1 MSPHPSN
8 GPPDDPMVEARRLS
22 ALLIHV
28 AERAKAEFAESVAG
42 FDLPL
47 HLVRAI
53 MNLDAPAPMR
63 ELADH
68 LACDRSYVTGLADQ
82 LEERGLV
89 TRVPGEDRRVKLLE
103 LTAEGRELR
112 DRLSDAVAARSMVL
126 QRLTPGERDS
136 LEPLLRKL
144 LGADAGGVQPAQDC

>member
-1 MSPHPSN
+1 VSEALST
-8 GPPDDPMVEARRLS
+8 GPADEAMVEARRLS
-22 ALLIHV
+22 GLLIHV
-28 AERAKAEFAESVAG
+28 AEQAKAEFAESVAG

-47 HLVRAI
+47 HLVRA
-53 MNLDAPAPMR
+53 MMSLDQPAPMR

-103 LTAEGRELR
+103 LTAEGRDLR
-112 DRLSDAVAARSMVL
+112 DELSDAVAARSMVL
-126 QRLTPGERDS
+126 QRLTPHERRT

-144 LGADAGGVQPAQDC
+144 LGDA

>member
-1 MSPHPSN
+1 MSTETST
-8 GPPDDPMVEARRLS
+8 GASDDLMVEARRLS

-28 AERAKAEFAESVAG
+28 AEQAKAEFAESVSG

-47 HLVRAI
+47 HLVRA
-53 MNLDAPAPMR
+53 MMSLDQPAPMR

-103 LTAEGRELR
+103 LTAQGRDLR
-112 DRLSDAVAARSMVL
+112 DRLADAVAARSMVL
-126 QRLTPGERDS
+126 QRLTPEERKS

-144 LGADAGGVQPAQDC
+144 LGVDAGGVQPAQGC

>member
-1 MSPHPSN
+1 MSEAPCT
-8 GPPDDPMVEARRLS
+8 GPADEAMVEARRLS
-22 ALLIHV
+22 GLLIHV
-28 AERAKAEFAESVAG
+28 AEQAKAEFAESVAD

-47 HLVRAI
+47 HLVRA
-53 MNLDAPAPMR
+53 MMSLDQPAPMR

-68 LACDRSYVTGLADQ
+68 LACDRSYIPGLADQ

-103 LTAEGRELR
+103 LTAEGRDLR
-112 DRLSDAVAARSMVL
+112 DRLADAVAGRSMVL
-126 QRLTPGERDS
+126 QRLTPDERRT

-144 LGADAGGVQPAQDC
+144 LGDA